1 MARWSPNLKIPRR
14 HAQCPGRMFNAR
26 WFALR
31 QRVLH
36 AATPG
41 SLRALVWRG
50 AVWTIAGYGAAQ
62 LLRFGSNL
70 ILTRW
75 LFPELFGLMVLV
87 NTFLIGLALL
97 SDFGIGMSI
106 VQNRRGGEPEFLN
119 TAWTMQVVRG
129 MLLWLSSFLLATPFA
144 EFYGEPIL
152 RWLIP
157 IAALGALF
165 AGFNA
170 TSLFTL
176 QRELRIGTL
185 TKIELGAQAS
195 GILVMLAW
203 AWLAPNLWAL
213 VVGMLVSALYK
224 LIASH
229 RVLAGT
235 RNRFVWDATAARAIL
250 TFGKW
255 IFLSSAVTFFAEQSD
270 RLILGKVVPLEIL
283 GVYGIALAYAEVP
296 RQITLA
302 LAGNVL
308 FPAFSSLR
316 EFSRPA
322 LSEKISRKRVR
333 VLYVLAFAVVL
344 FAAFGD
350 FLVRVLYDARYWQAA
365 WMLPLLAL
373 GLWPRLLC
381 NTIEPALFALG
392 KPQYS
397 TAGQIA
403 RVVWTVGGTL
413 LGFAWAGI
421 FGAVLAIALNDV
433 AYYCLI
439 NFGLWH
445 EGLSELRQDAQ
456 ATFVLVLF
464 LFVVMSARFV
474 LGGGLPFYG

>member
-1 MARWSPNLKIPRR
+1 
-14 HAQCPGRMFNAR
+14 MFNAR
-26 WFALR
+26 WCALR
-31 QRVLH
+31 QFLFH

-41 SLRALVWRG
+41 SLRALAWHG
-50 AVWTIAGYGAAQ
+50 TVWTIAGYGAAQ
-62 LLRFGSNL
+62 LLRLGSNL

-97 SDFGIGMSI
+97 SDFGIGLSI
-106 VQNRRGGEPEFLN
+106 VQNRRGGESEFLN
-119 TAWTMQVVRG
+119 TAWTMQVARG
-129 MLLWLSSFLLATPFA
+129 VLLWLSSLLLAMPFA
-144 EFYGEPIL
+144 EFYGEPML
-152 RWLIP
+152 RRLIP
-157 IAALGALF
+157 IAALGVLL

-170 TSLFTL
+170 TGLFTL

-195 GILVMLAW
+195 GILVMLVW
-203 AWLAPNLWAL
+203 AWLAPNVWAL
-213 VVGMLVSALYK
+213 VAGGLVSALYK

-229 RVLAGT
+229 RVGAGT
-235 RNRFVWDATAARAIL
+235 RNRFGWDATAAGAIW

-255 IFLSSAVTFFAEQSD
+255 IVLSSAVTFFAEQSD
-270 RLILGKVVPLEIL
+270 RLMLGKVVPLGIV
-283 GVYGIALAYAEVP
+283 GVYGIALACAEVP

-302 LAGNVL
+302 LAGNVF

-316 EFSRPA
+316 ELSRPE
-322 LSEKISRKRVR
+322 LSEKISRKRLPC
-333 VLYVLAFAVVL
+333 LYALALTVVP

-350 FLVRVLYDARYWQAA
+350 FLVRVLFDARYWQAA

-397 TAGQIA
+397 AAGQIA

-421 FGAVLAIALNDV
+421 LGAVLAIALNDM

-439 NFGLWH
+439 NFGLWR
-445 EGLSELRQDAQ
+445 EGLSELRQDAK
-456 ATFVLVLF
+456 ATFALVLF
-464 LFVVMSARFV
+464 LFVVMSARFF